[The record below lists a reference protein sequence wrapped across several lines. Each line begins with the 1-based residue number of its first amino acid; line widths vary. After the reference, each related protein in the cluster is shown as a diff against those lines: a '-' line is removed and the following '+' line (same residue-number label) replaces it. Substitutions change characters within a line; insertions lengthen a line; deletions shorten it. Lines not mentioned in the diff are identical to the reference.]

1 MNLLSLPWQWGKKT
15 TTKKTGICLL
25 WPGYDLVWTLKM
37 YKGLVWKCPR
47 LFRSMWSNAV
57 KEGCLKREAAC
68 TVVAGS
74 PKTGGE
80 SGWLNVSYQVSVLC
94 PPLGGPLG
102 PGLQGLRNLIS
113 LSGQPV
119 LLMSHLWPVQS
130 LRHHSAPDKA
140 PKRLVHFLRGENY

>member
-15 TTKKTGICLL
+15 TTKKTGIYLL

-113 LSGQPV
+113 LSGQPSDV
-119 LLMSHLWPVQS
+119 PPLTCPEPPSSQRSWQSSQTACAFSARRKLLM
-130 LRHHSAPDKA
+130 
-140 PKRLVHFLRGENY
+140 